1 MVVYSKKRQNMA
13 LFFKIETLKS
23 GWVGDFYASVAK
35 RADGE
40 QTDGTQIYS
49 STQLFATEQDLKLEI
64 FLSVGQQCFAR
75 TTSTAMRIQPISTLV
90 PIAFNRLNQSAHTR
104 SIAMNLRVVAPD
116 SESDSSA
123 LLSSN
128 PTSRSISNHDSIHS
142 SSSNESSFWRFI
154 FWRFDI
160 FVCNQLLRKRFFYC
174 SKQSQKAKEQSI
186 CKRQSGD
193 IEETIHYSG
202 DSREDCSWALLST
215 PAGSYIN
222 FWHCATALI
231 RTRVIQP
238 LLLFFTRNPHCPYFL
253 NHSQNYLNHLR
264 MKLPA

>member
-1 MVVYSKKRQNMA
+1 MHQSLR
-13 LFFKIETLKS
+13 
-23 GWVGDFYASVAK
+23 
-35 RADGE
+35 E
-40 QTDGTQIYS
+40 QRWEQMGLNFIPHSFQF
-49 STQLFATEQDLKLEI
+49 FATEQDLKLEI
-64 FLSVGQQCFAR
+64 FLSVGQQCFAC
-75 TTSTAMRIQPISTLV
+75 TTSTAMRIQPITTLV

-202 DSREDCSWALLST
+202 DSREDSSQALLLT
-215 PAGSYIN
+215 PAGLYIN
-222 FWHCATALI
+222 FWLFDTAQLHSFGLGWFNHFCFSSRGILI
-231 RTRVIQP
+231 VLTFSITVRIISII
-238 LLLFFTRNPHCPYFL
+238 FEW
-253 NHSQNYLNHLR
+253 NYQR
-264 MKLPA
+264 RW